1 MRYAIVLIGMPINE
15 AEAKLKSVGALNIK
29 PKPAMKQ
36 IFCDLDPEQV
46 AILSG
51 VVGIKVKEVKRVLGS
66 QWVTAPHAELVSPQA
81 VGLNLYEVYHEL
93 REAYI
98 PALDGSGL
106 TVAVLDSGIRESH
119 EALEDKIVHRA
130 NFSESPVTTDLFGHG
145 TGVAY
150 IIAGERGARS
160 GVATGASLMNMKI
173 LNDNGEGTDEMTVDG
188 IDAVCALIAAARAH
202 DIPVTD
208 PMYPNTI
215 NLSAGG
221 EDDGDP
227 DNPIRVAVRTA
238 WEEYGIQVIAAVGN
252 EGPGLS
258 TVMCPACDPSVIAV
272 GALKTW
278 EFLISPIS
286 SRGPTKEGL
295 IKPDLVCWGENIE
308 VASHRADDE
317 YESKS
322 GTSFSTP
329 ILTGADGLIWD
340 LTRRVYGENVRV
352 TYHDW
357 LQYAYAYCVKPDVAP
372 LDKDNT
378 YGYGMPA
385 IGSMVQQVLRPV
397 SPLSG
402 VAGSV
407 APVIGIAILG
417 LMMTGMARIV

>member
-1 MRYAIVLIGMPINE
+1 MRYAIILKGMPISE
-15 AEAKLKSVGALNIK
+15 AEARLKSLGAQNIK

-36 IFCDLDPEQV
+36 IFCDLDPEQ
-46 AILSG
+46 ATTLLNTA
-51 VVGIKVKEVKRVLGS
+51 GIKVKEVKKVSGG
-66 QWVTAPHAELVSPQA
+66 QWITVPHTDIVSPQA
-81 VGLNLYEVYHEL
+81 VGLNLYDVYHEL
-93 REAYI
+93 REAYT
-98 PALDGSGL
+98 PLLHGAGL

-119 EALEDKIVHRA
+119 EALEGKVVHRA
-130 NFSESPVTTDLFGHG
+130 NFSESTITGDLFGHG

-150 IIAGERGARS
+150 IIAGEKGARS

-188 IDAVCALIAAARAH
+188 IDAVCALVAAARAH

-227 DNPIRVAVRTA
+227 DNAIRVAVRTA

-329 ILTGADGLIWD
+329 ILTAADGLIWD

-402 VAGSV
+402 VAESV
-407 APVIGIAILG
+407 APVIGIGILG
-417 LMMTGMARIV
+417 LVMTGIARIA

>member
-1 MRYAIVLIGMPINE
+1 MRYAIILKGMPISE
-15 AEAKLKSVGALNIK
+15 AEARLKSVGARNIK

-36 IFCDLDPEQV
+36 IFCDLDPEQALV
-46 AILSG
+46 LSNIA
-51 VVGIKVKEVKRVLGS
+51 GIRVKEVKKVSGG
-66 QWVTAPHAELVSPQA
+66 QWITTPNADLVSPQA
-81 VGLNLYEVYHEL
+81 TGLNLYDVYHEL
-93 REAYI
+93 REAYV

-106 TVAVLDSGIRESH
+106 TVAVLDSGIRETH
-119 EALEDKIVHRA
+119 EALEGKVIYRA
-130 NFSESPVTTDLFGHG
+130 NFSESPTDSDLFGHG

-150 IIAGERGARS
+150 IIAGEKDARS
-160 GVATGASLMNMKI
+160 GVATGARIMNVKV

-188 IDAVCALIAAARAH
+188 IDAVCALVAAARAQ
-202 DIPVTD
+202 DIPITD

-227 DNPIRVAVRTA
+227 DNPMRTAVRTA

-252 EGPGLS
+252 EGPGLA

-272 GALKTW
+272 GAIRTW
-278 EFLISPIS
+278 DFVISPIS
-286 SRGPTKEGL
+286 SRGPTAEGL
-295 IKPDLVCWGENIE
+295 IKPDMVCWGENIE
-308 VASHRADDE
+308 VASHEADDE

-329 ILTGADGLIWD
+329 ILTAADGLIWD
-340 LTRRVYGENVRV
+340 LTRRVYGEPVRI

-372 LDKDNT
+372 VEKDNT

-385 IGSMVQQVLRPV
+385 ISSMVSQVMRPV
-397 SPLSG
+397 SPVSGLSE
-402 VAGSV
+402 SV
-407 APVIGIAILG
+407 TPIIGIGILG
-417 LMMTGMARIV
+417 LVMSGMARAI